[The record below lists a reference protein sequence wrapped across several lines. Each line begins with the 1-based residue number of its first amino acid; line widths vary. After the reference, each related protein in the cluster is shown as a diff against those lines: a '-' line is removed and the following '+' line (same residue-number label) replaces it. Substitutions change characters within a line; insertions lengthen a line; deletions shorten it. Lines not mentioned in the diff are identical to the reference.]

1 MPAARQ
7 VALIRGINVGRAKR
21 VAMADLREMIEGLGY
36 TDARTL
42 LNSGNAVFSAPK
54 GAPRDAAAAIERGLA
69 EDLGVPA
76 RVTVLKAA
84 ELAAI
89 VAAHPLRKV
98 ATDPARLLVAF
109 TRRPADDK
117 RLAPLAREDWSP
129 GALALGRRA
138 AYLWCPQGLLESP
151 LAVALGR
158 ALGEDVTT
166 RNWTTVTKLND
177 LCAAP

>member
-1 MPAARQ
+1 MPANRH

-21 VAMADLREMIEGLGY
+21 VAMADLRAMIEALGY
-36 TDARTL
+36 ADARTL
-42 LNSGNAVFSAPK
+42 LNSGNAVFTIPK
-54 GAPRDAAAAIERGLA
+54 GAPRGAAAALERGLA

-98 ATDPARLLVAF
+98 AKDPARLLVAF
-109 TRRPADDK
+109 PRRPADGK
-117 RLAPLAREDWSP
+117 RLAALAREDWSP
-129 GALALGRRA
+129 GALAMGAGA
-138 AYLWCPQGLLESP
+138 AFLWCPQGILESP
-151 LAVALGR
+151 LFVALGR

-166 RNWTTVTKLND
+166 RNWATVSKLDD